1 MVVRILSAALLGAV
15 VSTAGA
21 ATAAEPSPSADKKD
35 EMVCTTETPLGSHLP
50 KRTCM
55 TRADREERQ
64 KKDREKMQ
72 RMHSQNPPKAPSQ

>member
-1 MVVRILSAALLGAV
+1 MFARFLSAALLGAV

-21 ATAAEPSPSADKKD
+21 AAATEPSPSADKKD

-55 TRADREERQ
+55 TRAAREERQ
-64 KKDREKMQ
+64 NKDREKMQ
-72 RMHSQNPPKAPSQ
+72 RMHSTNPPKASSQ